1 MCYFTYYGTFKYSI
15 METKNSKRVLLTDE
29 ELMVVVGGFVQLIN
43 PSSGGNYD
51 PTEYG
56 CENAKTKNECVKLS
70 DDNGGHCRW
79 ESKQCQFNY

>member
-1 MCYFTYYGTFKYSI
+1 MK
-15 METKNSKRVLLTDE
+15 TKENSKRVLLTDE

-70 DDNGGHCRW
+70 DDNGAHCIW
-79 ESKQCQFNY
+79 ESKQCKFSY

>member
-15 METKNSKRVLLTDE
+15 MKTKENSKRVLLTDE
-29 ELMVVVGGFVQLIN
+29 ELMVVVGGLVQLVN
-43 PSSGGNYD
+43 PSSGNYD
-51 PTEYG
+51 PTKYG
-56 CENAKTKNECVKLS
+56 CENAKTKNECVKLG

>member
-15 METKNSKRVLLTDE
+15 MKTKENSKRVLLTEE
-29 ELMVVVGGFVQLIN
+29 ELMVVAGGFVQLIN
-43 PSSGGNYD
+43 PSSANYD
-51 PTEYG
+51 PTKYG

>member
-1 MCYFTYYGTFKYSI
+1 MK
-15 METKNSKRVLLTDE
+15 TKENSKRVLLTDE

-51 PTEYG
+51 PTKYG

-70 DDNGGHCRW
+70 DDNGAHCIW
-79 ESKQCQFNY
+79 ESKQCKFSY